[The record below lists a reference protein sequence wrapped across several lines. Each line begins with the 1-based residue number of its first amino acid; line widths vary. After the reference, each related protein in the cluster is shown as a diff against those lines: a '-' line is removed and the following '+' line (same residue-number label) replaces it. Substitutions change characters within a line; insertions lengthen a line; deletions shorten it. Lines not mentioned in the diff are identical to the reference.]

1 MFFCSNKTDFEFLSM
16 SKQNSKQMKLNIL
29 KKIFNHEKELKIG
42 IKNRDKEGLILYVV
56 LSMSHVLC
64 DQEASFNY

>member
-1 MFFCSNKTDFEFLSM
+1 MKKNLKTEIKNK
-16 SKQNSKQMKLNIL
+16 
-29 KKIFNHEKELKIG
+29 EKEG
-42 IKNRDKEGLILYVV
+42 FILYVV